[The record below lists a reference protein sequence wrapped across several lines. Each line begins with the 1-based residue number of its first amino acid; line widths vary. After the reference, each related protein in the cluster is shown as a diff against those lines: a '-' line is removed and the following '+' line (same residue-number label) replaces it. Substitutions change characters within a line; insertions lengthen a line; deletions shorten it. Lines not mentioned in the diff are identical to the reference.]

1 MLTVDARHENVSP
14 CPDLANILKL
24 CLKGNDRSKFPEN
37 WEQTI
42 SYTTFHKSC
51 GFIGQKHQNNF
62 Q

>member
-42 SYTTFHKSC
+42 SFV
-51 GFIGQKHQNNF
+51 FL
-62 Q
+62 